1 MNIVKRPRR
10 NRKSKAIR
18 DLNAEINILPKQFII
33 PHFLLPKPTER
44 EEILSMPG
52 RFKLGIEELLKEV
65 DIDLKIGINAV
76 LLFGQPGSLSDK
88 FPDGREAWNS
98 KGVIQNAVRRLKDTF
113 GDEVIVI
120 TDVCLCAYTDHG
132 HCGFVKNSHVI
143 NDLSLDAIA
152 NIALSHAEAGADI
165 VAPSDM
171 MDGRVKKIRE
181 TLDKEDLENVGILS
195 YAVKY
200 ASAYY
205 GPFREAADSS
215 PNDGD
220 RKTYQMDIRNVK
232 EAIREAKID
241 EEEGADMLMVKP
253 ALAFLDIIKTVSSE
267 CSLPLSAYNVSGEYS
282 AVKAAAEKGWLDEA
296 SVVRENL
303 YAIARAGA
311 NQIISYHARD
321 AIKGQW
327 L

>member
-1 MNIVKRPRR
+1 MVKRPRR

>member
-1 MNIVKRPRR
+1 MNIIKRPRR

>member
-1 MNIVKRPRR
+1 MNIIKRPRR

-205 GPFREAADSS
+205 GPFREVADSS

-253 ALAFLDIIKTVSSE
+253 ALAFLDVIKTVSSE